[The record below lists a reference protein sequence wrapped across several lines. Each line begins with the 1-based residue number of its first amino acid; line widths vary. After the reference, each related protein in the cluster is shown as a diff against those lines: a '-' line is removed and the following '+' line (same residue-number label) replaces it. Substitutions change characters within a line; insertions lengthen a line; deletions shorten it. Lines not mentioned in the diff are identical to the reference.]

1 MARIDQLIRKKQWQK
16 VSFLNKKYPDKSNR
30 DYKYKIKKLVKELK
44 VIDRKN
50 TNEIKK
56 IISEFGWPGKSSVGK
71 RVARAAW
78 LLVQHADHDLDFQKK
93 CLQLLER
100 AVDKNE
106 AEKKYFAFLTDRVLV
121 HQNKKQLFGTQF
133 RGNKDGKFTSFP
145 IKDAEKVDLRRKEM
159 GLESLLECKK
169 KMKALG

>member
-1 MARIDQLIRKKQWQK
+1 MARIDQLTRKKQLQK
-16 VSFLNKKYPDKSNR
+16 VKLLNKKYPEKSNL
-30 DYKYKIKKLVKELK
+30 DYKRKIKKLVKKLN

-56 IISEFGWPGKSSVGK
+56 IISEFGWPGKSLVGK

-78 LLVQHADHDLDFQKK
+78 LLVQHADHNLNFQKK
-93 CLQLLER
+93 CLRLLKK
-100 AVDKNE
+100 AVDENE
-106 AEKKYFAFLTDRVLV
+106 AEKKHLAYLTDRVLI

-145 IKDAEKVDLRRKEM
+145 IKDAEKIDLRRKEM
-159 GLESLLECKK
+159 GLESLLKCKK